1 MNEKVNTG
9 ALRYLG
15 NVSGRTK
22 GNIAVLT
29 LIQAVLGLSSIF
41 YALFLQDIVNAAV
54 DGDRQTFFANIIKFI
69 VLVAVQL
76 TLRAIVR
83 YMTELTR
90 STLENRMKAR
100 LFDTLLEKDY
110 ASVTAVHSGDW
121 MNRLTA
127 DTQLAAD
134 GMTNL
139 LPSLVGMVVR
149 LVGAI
154 VVIAMLDLRLLY
166 IIIPAGILLILVSTS
181 FRKVMKRLHKA
192 IRERDGNLRVQM
204 QETLESMLVVR
215 SFGVEDE
222 MSDEAEEKMSEHKAA
237 RMKRNRFS
245 NFCTT
250 GFGAIML
257 TATVLGV
264 ALCGYGILTG
274 SMTYGTF
281 VAVLTLIGQIRAPF
295 QNISGFLPQFY
306 AMLASAERLM
316 EAEQLPEGESGETES
331 LSDIKKRYDAE
342 VEGIGLEKVS
352 FTYPAPFREANVIMP
367 ATLSDVNLNI
377 KKGEYVALVGP
388 SGCGKSTLL
397 KLMMCLYTPDCGER
411 YIILEDQTD
420 DHLTHREPLDTRWH
434 RLFAYVPQE
443 NQFMS
448 GTIREVVAFPDRKR
462 MEDDERIWQALRT
475 ACAEEFVSN
484 LEDGLDTLLGE
495 RGLGLSE
502 GQLQR
507 LAVARAVF
515 SENPVL
521 MLDECTSALDS
532 GTERRLLER
541 LQEMTDR
548 TVLIVT
554 HRTAALEICDKVVEF
569 AKNGCVVRENV

>member
-1 MNEKVNTG
+1 MKEKVNTG

-15 NVSGRTK
+15 EVSGRTK
-22 GNIAVLT
+22 GNIALLT
-29 LIQAVLGLSSIF
+29 LIQAVIGVCSVF
-41 YALFLQDIVNAAV
+41 YALFLQDIINAAV
-54 DGDRQTFFANIIKFI
+54 DGDRHTFFVNLIKFV
-69 VLVAVQL
+69 VLIAVQV

-83 YMTELTR
+83 FLTELTR
-90 STLENRMKAR
+90 ATLENRMKTR
-100 LFDTLLEKDY
+100 LFDMLLERDY

-121 MNRLTA
+121 MNRLTS

-134 GMTNL
+134 GMTTL

-149 LVGAI
+149 IVGAI
-154 VVIAMLDLRLLY
+154 VVFAMLDRRLLF
-166 IIIPAGILLILVSTS
+166 IIIPAAILLILVSTS
-181 FRKVMKRLHKA
+181 FRRVMKRLHKA

-222 MSDEAEEKMSEHKAA
+222 MSDEAEEKMDDHKAA

-250 GFGAIML
+250 GFGVIMQ

-264 ALCGYGILTG
+264 AFCGYGILTG

-281 VAVLTLIGQIRAPF
+281 VAVLTLIGQIRVPF

-316 EAEQLPEGESGETES
+316 EAERLPEGESGEAEP
-331 LSDIKKRYDAE
+331 LSDIQRQYDTE
-342 VEGIGLEKVS
+342 LDGMGLDTVS
-352 FTYPAPFREANVIMP
+352 FTYPDPSQETHVELP
-367 ATLSDVNLNI
+367 AILSDVSLHI

-411 YIILEDQTD
+411 YVTLTGRTADQS
-420 DHLTHREPLDTRWH
+420 THREPLDTRWQ

-443 NQFMS
+443 NQLMS
-448 GTIREVVAFPDRKR
+448 GTIREVVAFPDR
-462 MEDDERIWQALRT
+462 
-475 ACAEEFVSN
+475 
-484 LEDGLDTLLGE
+484 
-495 RGLGLSE
+495 
-502 GQLQR
+502 
-507 LAVARAVF
+507 
-515 SENPVL
+515 
-521 MLDECTSALDS
+521 
-532 GTERRLLER
+532 
-541 LQEMTDR
+541 
-548 TVLIVT
+548 
-554 HRTAALEICDKVVEF
+554 
-569 AKNGCVVRENV
+569 